1 MFKSIEYIRYDEG
14 TKSYIYNLID
24 TEFKCEVVARSADKD
39 ALAALIIISE
49 YKKRNYSYKQIVKNL
64 FVCNLHLCN
73 KHGYIFEKLL
83 GYQLKY
89 ADKSF
94 KDIDFS
100 KLYYESVKNMWDK
113 HKAFI

>member
-1 MFKSIEYIRYDEG
+1 MFKSIEYIRYNSLTNDF
-14 TKSYIYNLID
+14 IYKIID
-24 TEFKCEVVARSADKD
+24 TDFECEVVARSADKD

-64 FVCNLHLCN
+64 FMCNLHLCN

-94 KDIDFS
+94 KDIDFL
-100 KLYYESVKNMWDK
+100 KLYYESVKDMWDNYK
-113 HKAFI
+113 CYL